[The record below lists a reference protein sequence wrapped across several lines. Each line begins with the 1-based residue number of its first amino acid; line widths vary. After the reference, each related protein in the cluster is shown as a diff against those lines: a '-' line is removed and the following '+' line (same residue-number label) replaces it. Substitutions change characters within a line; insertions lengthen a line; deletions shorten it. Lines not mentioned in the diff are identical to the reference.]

1 MKAKVKLETPTFCSN
16 NMELSRLRG
25 HLMQRKIH
33 EGVRMEKKF
42 EKRQYAKEFKL
53 DAVRLVVDEGYS
65 VPKAAELGISAK
77 TQYHW
82 KRQYEAGKLI
92 SGMKRAQPT
101 VEEVE
106 LRRLREENRQLKLE
120 TEILKKASAYRSL

>member
-1 MKAKVKLETPTFCSN
+1 
-16 NMELSRLRG
+16 
-25 HLMQRKIH
+25 
-33 EGVRMEKKF
+33 MEKKF